1 MTPAWTKPVARA
13 RTRTR
18 LGAIYNVRRK
28 GEPRLA
34 VRYWV
39 GDERRWELQPKG
51 ATRRQAQARLAE
63 LATASARGELPR
75 QIDIPFDAYAY
86 HWVEEQEALCRAGV
100 LKPSTYR
107 DRETTVRVHLVPFF
121 GNPALDQITKA
132 DCRAFQL
139 AKVKQGTLTPT
150 TINGRM
156 RVLNAILNHAVDAD
170 LIPQNTANGIKR
182 LRAQPR
188 AAQHYEVDEAHRLIH
203 ATPKPWRALIAIAAF
218 AGLRQGEILALRW
231 TDINWATNRIRVRT
245 TLQRP
250 DKLLGH
256 EPSPLTPPKSA
267 KSIREVPMRPIVRQ
281 HLEAHKRD
289 HAIPNQLDLV
299 FPNDTGRPT
308 DAHNLV
314 RRVYHPAVRRA
325 GLHRIRFHDLRHTFV
340 TYCAAAGV
348 PQEQVRDWI
357 GHTDTRTT
365 EIYRATSQ
373 GAETYALGLL
383 DRFEDFGYRTRTA
396 VR

>member
-1 MTPAWTKPVARA
+1 
-13 RTRTR
+13 
-18 LGAIYNVRRK
+18 
-28 GEPRLA
+28 

-39 GDERRWELQPKG
+39 GDQRRWELQPKG
-51 ATRRQAQARLAE
+51 TTRRQAQARLAQ

-75 QIDIPFDAYAY
+75 QIDIPFDAYAQQ
-86 HWVEEQEALCRAGV
+86 WVEEQEALCRAGV

-107 DRETTVRVHLVPFF
+107 DRETTVRIHLTPFF
-121 GNPALDQITKA
+121 GNLALDQITKA

-170 LIPQNTANGIKR
+170 LIPRNPGTGIKR
-182 LRAQPR
+182 LRAHPR
-188 AAQHYEVDEAHRLIH
+188 AAQYYEAEEAHRLIQ
-203 ATPKPWRALIAIAAF
+203 ATPKPWRALITIAAF

-231 TDINWATNRIRVRT
+231 ADINWTTNRIHVRT

-256 EPSPLTPPKSA
+256 EASPLTPPKSA
-267 KSIREVPMRPIVRQ
+267 KSIREVPMRPIVREQ
-281 HLEAHKRD
+281 LEAHKRD
-289 HAIPNQLDLV
+289 HAIPNPLDLI
-299 FPNDTGRPT
+299 FPNDAGQPA

-314 RRVYHPAVRRA
+314 RRVYHPAIHRA
-325 GLHRIRFHDLRHTFV
+325 GLHQIRFHDLRHTFV

-373 GAETYALGLL
+373 GAEAFALKAL
-383 DRFEDFGYRTRTA
+383 DLFDEFAAPSIRKGKDRMAASDVCESIG
-396 VR
+396 